1 MFVQGPAGPPGPL
14 GPIGQRGLPGPPG
27 PPVSDSGNRQLH
39 NGLNSTVDVYCL
51 SPSFHAIH
59 PSIPSPPV
67 GPCPTVLP
75 SLPWALSHLFFPPI
89 CPSFQSSGNLSIHL
103 YYIRLSSYLLSR
115 LTTCGRLTVIY
126 HSIIQFI

>member
-67 GPCPTVLP
+67 GPSPTVLP
-75 SLPWALSHLFFPPI
+75 SLLVGPFPPVLSSHLPI
-89 CPSFQSSGNLSIHL
+89 LSVIRQSIHP
-103 YYIRLSSYLLSR
+103 
-115 LTTCGRLTVIY
+115 
-126 HSIIQFI
+126 SILHPSL